1 VEWGVA
7 GTVSGWRGVTPHEHT
22 VSRNVMEFQLT
33 QGPIALL
40 MAPAEGG
47 SPAFALLV
55 QLGLIF
61 MIFYWLLL
69 RPQRKERDKHE
80 AMIGALKKGDEIV
93 TVGGIVGTVVHVDGD
108 RLTVKS
114 AENTRL
120 VVDKGKVGQVLTGG
134 GGTAAGGST
143 A

>member
-1 VEWGVA
+1 MA
-7 GTVSGWRGVTPHEHT
+7 PSA
-22 VSRNVMEFQLT
+22 M
-33 QGPIALL
+33 L
-40 MAPAEGG
+40 MAPTEGG

-69 RPQRKERDKHE
+69 RPQRKEKERHE
-80 AMIGALKKGDEIV
+80 AMIQAVKKGDEVV

-114 AENTRL
+114 AESTRL
-120 VVDKGKVGQVLTGG
+120 VVDRGKVGQVLTGD
-134 GGTAAGGST
+134 AGEASSPT
-143 A
+143 S

>member
-1 VEWGVA
+1 MIQF
-7 GTVSGWRGVTPHEHT
+7 P
-22 VSRNVMEFQLT
+22 L
-33 QGPIALL
+33 ALL
-40 MAPAEGG
+40 MAPADGG

-69 RPQRKERDKHE
+69 RPQRKEKERHE
-80 AMIGALKKGDEIV
+80 SMIGALKKGDEVV

-120 VVDKGKVGQVLTGG
+120 IVERGKVGQVLSGG
-134 GGTAAGGST
+134 AGGTAEGST
-143 A
+143 G